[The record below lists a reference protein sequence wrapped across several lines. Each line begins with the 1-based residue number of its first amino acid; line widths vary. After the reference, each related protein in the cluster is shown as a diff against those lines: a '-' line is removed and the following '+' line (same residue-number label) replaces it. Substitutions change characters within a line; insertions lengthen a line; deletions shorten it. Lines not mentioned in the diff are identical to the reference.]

1 MKKIKLYL
9 LLSLG
14 LWFVSCEEPY
24 IPPTTEEDQQYV
36 VEGYIE
42 EGEGSMPTYV
52 MVTKSLPYLS
62 TIGPEQLANIF
73 VKNANVTVNDGEK
86 TVTLV
91 QLCLNELPEELRRQA
106 LELLGLNP
114 DSSSVNICLYVDILQ
129 QLKKKQGGKY
139 DLNVDIDGYNLSA
152 TTTIPNYVPL
162 YDPHFEE
169 PPGEPSDTLAALW
182 FKIKDPAGPNYYRY
196 LTTGDEGDGLL
207 APFQSTTDDSF
218 FDGKEFDFPL
228 NQAERRGGGDGD
240 NNFDDFGLFHR
251 GDSLTVKWMCL
262 DKVHYDFW
270 RTRDFAANS
279 GGPFSSYTRIKT
291 NIKGGL
297 GIWGGYSV
305 GYHRLYCPP
314 K

>member
-129 QLKKKQGGKY
+129 QLNKKQGGKY

-262 DKVHYDFW
+262 DKVHFDFW

>member
-1 MKKIKLYL
+1 MKKINLYL
-9 LLSLG
+9 FLALG
-14 LWFVSCEEPY
+14 LWFTSCEEPY

-36 VEGYIE
+36 IEGYIE

-52 MVTKSLPYLS
+52 MVTRSLPYLS
-62 TIGPEQLANIF
+62 TIGPDQLANIF

-129 QLKKKQGGKY
+129 QLNKKQGGKY

-152 TTTIPNYVPL
+152 TTTIPTYVPL
-162 YDPHFEE
+162 FDPHFEE

-207 APFQSTTDDSF
+207 APFQSTTDDAF

-228 NQAERRGGGDGD
+228 NQAERRGNRDGD

-262 DKVHYDFW
+262 DKVHFDFW

-279 GGPFSSYTRIKT
+279 GGPFASYTRIKT

>member
-42 EGEGSMPTYV
+42 EGEGSVPTYV

>member
-129 QLKKKQGGKY
+129 QLNKKQGGKY

>member
-24 IPPTTEEDQQYV
+24 TPPTTEEDQQYV

-129 QLKKKQGGKY
+129 QLNKKQGGKY

>member
-1 MKKIKLYL
+1 MKALKISVI
-9 LLSLG
+9 LSFG
-14 LWFVSCEEPY
+14 LWFLSCEEPY

-36 VEGYIE
+36 IEGYIE
-42 EGEGSMPTYV
+42 EGEGSLPTYV

-91 QLCLNELPEELRRQA
+91 QLCLNELPEELRKQA
-106 LELLGLNP
+106 IELLGLNP
-114 DSSSVNICLYVDILQ
+114 DSTSLNICLYVDVLQ
-129 QLKKKQGGKY
+129 QLNKKQGGRY

-152 TTTIPNYVPL
+152 TTTIPQYVPL
-162 YDPHFEE
+162 FDPHFEE

-182 FKIKDPAGPNYYRY
+182 FKIKDPVGPNYYRY
-196 LTTGDEGDGLL
+196 FTTGDEGDGLL
-207 APFQSTTDDSF
+207 APFQSTTDDAF

-228 NQAERRGGGDGD
+228 NKAERRGGGGD

-262 DKVHYDFW
+262 DKVHFDFW

-291 NIKGGL
+291 NVKGGL

>member
-129 QLKKKQGGKY
+129 QLNKKQRGKY

-262 DKVHYDFW
+262 DKVHFDFW